1 MAKVGARRTTRVVA
15 WWLSGG
21 EEECPHC
28 GQLYAYELEFR
39 CPECD
44 APSCP
49 HCRKMHSDERM
60 LCPEC
65 IAGCAETEGRAHG

>member
-1 MAKVGARRTTRVVA
+1 MPNRTVQTKVA
-15 WWLSGG
+15 WWLSG

-28 GQLYAYELEFR
+28 GQLYAYEIEFR

-49 HCRKMHSDERM
+49 HCKREHERG
-60 LCPEC
+60 LVCVSCVEDP
-65 IAGCAETEGRAHG
+65 GDREGRAHG